1 MKDLQDVNVGQMGEI
16 KTVADLLKKEDLNV
30 LKSYLQWN
38 VINAASSYLSDAFV
52 AQILISMGRLFPVG
66 RKCNRVGNVPWVR

>member
-1 MKDLQDVNVGQMGEI
+1 MNVGQMGEI

-38 VINAASSYLSDAFV
+38 VINAV
-52 AQILISMGRLFPVG
+52 ILI
-66 RKCNRVGNVPWVR
+66 